1 MTMTD
6 LSKMLMVEQIV
17 SQPKTKVICFF
28 LFTNFKFLNGLVH
41 DDVTKAERGVW
52 LKSKG
57 DISRVLCL

>member
-1 MTMTD
+1 MP
-6 LSKMLMVEQIV
+6 MVEQIV
-17 SQPKTKVICFF
+17 SQLKTKVICFF
-28 LFTNFKFLNGLVH
+28 LFTNFEFLNGLVH

>member
-1 MTMTD
+1 MP
-6 LSKMLMVEQIV
+6 MVEQIV
-17 SQPKTKVICFF
+17 SQLKTKVICFF